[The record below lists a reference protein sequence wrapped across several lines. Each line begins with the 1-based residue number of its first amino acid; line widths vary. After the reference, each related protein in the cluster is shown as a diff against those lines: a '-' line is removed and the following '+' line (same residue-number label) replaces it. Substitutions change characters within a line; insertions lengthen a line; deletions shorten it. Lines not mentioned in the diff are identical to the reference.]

1 MPPESIVLWRVARAS
16 APIIAPPARGTSG
29 SKLAA
34 VASDD
39 GNAVLGMKLLRTPID
54 ASVCVWSG
62 MPRRGTPGTKP
73 AEPLT
78 RCVTI

>member
-1 MPPESIVLWRVARAS
+1 MVLWPVARAS
-16 APIIAPPARGTSG
+16 PPIIAPPARTTAG

-39 GNAVLGMKLLRTPID
+39 GSAVLGKKLLRTPID
-54 ASVCVWSG
+54 ASVWVWSG

-78 RCVTI
+78 WCETT